1 MISHNV
7 ATFFAAVL
15 LPSNNEHF
23 RVTHEQTT
31 APPLR
36 TDMTAAAD
44 RQKRDPTTKMGDR
57 PQQRREGGRE
67 GARLFR
73 MTKMKK
79 GKEGSVTSGA
89 DFAASLTHST
99 RTRTTTTM
107 MIRAKCSVV

>member
-57 PQQRREGGRE
+57 PQRRFRDGVQDDDEGEEGEGRKCD
-67 GARLFR
+67 GRRGFR
-73 MTKMKK
+73 R
-79 GKEGSVTSGA
+79 V
-89 DFAASLTHST
+89 THSLDGNDDS
-99 RTRTTTTM
+99 RKMQRG
-107 MIRAKCSVV
+107 